1 MPPVKMKGD
10 GRMARD
16 PKKTLSRLLSY
27 MRKYIPVLI
36 IVLLPSGSAGGKI
49 SSPRMTSNAWR
60 SWATTPS
67 GCASPHGR

>member
-36 IVLLPSGSAGGKI
+36 IVLDNGQIHAVGTHDELMQTSPIYQEVFYSQQKGGDE
-49 SSPRMTSNAWR
+49 
-60 SWATTPS
+60 
-67 GCASPHGR
+67 